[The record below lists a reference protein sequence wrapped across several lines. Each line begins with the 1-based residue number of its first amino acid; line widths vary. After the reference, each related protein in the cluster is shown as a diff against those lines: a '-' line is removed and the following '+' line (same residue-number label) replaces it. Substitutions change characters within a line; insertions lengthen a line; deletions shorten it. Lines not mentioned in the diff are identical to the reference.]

1 MNPDNLFFTS
11 DIHFGHS
18 AVIGF
23 GRRPFDDRDHMDA
36 EIVRMWNEVVPRD
49 GTVIILGDVSFRGA
63 AQTVEILSQLH
74 GRLILVPGNHDG
86 GMSKAPKS
94 MFAEVWPQL
103 KKIKV
108 AGHRIVLCHFPI
120 ESWEDMGYG
129 SWHLHGHT
137 HGSLPGFG
145 RRLDVSMDALQ
156 MWHPVS
162 FRAIEARMIK
172 TQPQSRDYHVYRGE
186 R

>member
-1 MNPDNLFFTS
+1 MNPDKLFFTS
-11 DIHFGHS
+11 DIHFGHG

-23 GRRPFDDRDHMDA
+23 GRRPFNDRDEMDA
-36 EIVRMWNEVVPRD
+36 EIVRMWNEVVSKD
-49 GTVIILGDVSFRGA
+49 STVIILGDVSFRGA
-63 AQTVEILSQLH
+63 AETIRLLDQLN
-74 GRLILVPGNHDG
+74 GDLVLVPGNHDS
-86 GMSKAPKS
+86 GMSKSPRSRFKTIL
-94 MFAEVWPQL
+94 PQL

-108 AGHRIVLCHFPI
+108 DGHRIVLCHFPL
-120 ESWEDMGYG
+120 ESWEDMNWG

-145 RRLDVSMDALQ
+145 RRLDVSMDALC

-162 FRAIEARMIK
+162 FRAIEARMVK

>member
-1 MNPDNLFFTS
+1 MNPDTLFFTS

-36 EIVRMWNEVVPRD
+36 EIIRAWNEVVPVD

-63 AQTVEILSQLH
+63 DQTVAILKQLN
-74 GRLILVPGNHDG
+74 GRLIIVPGNHDG
-86 GMSKAPKS
+86 HATSKVRICY
-94 MFAEVWPQL
+94 AEVWPQL

-108 AGHRIVLCHFPI
+108 EGHRIVLCHFPI

-162 FRAIEARMIK
+162 FRAIEARMVK